1 MDLIM
6 PIAATFLVS
15 LVSFVGIFFL
25 IKRVSKSIF
34 ITAFVSFAAGSL
46 IGDVFFHLLPEHI
59 ELHGYTNESVLGI
72 LFGITIMLI
81 IEAYLHCSHD
91 SSTEIEVIEK
101 EHDHN
106 HHLHNHLGKL
116 NIIGDGI
123 HNFLDGV
130 AIASSFLISPEIG
143 IATTIAVIFHEIP
156 QEIADVSVLV
166 YSGWNKARIL
176 VINFLTA
183 LTAMLGVVLVFVLTN
198 FIEDLEKY
206 LVPVAAGQFIYIALA
221 DLLPVIHRKAGVKK
235 YIVEIAA
242 FIIGLIIMFLLQ
254 SFEAE

>member
-1 MDLIM
+1 
-6 PIAATFLVS
+6 
-15 LVSFVGIFFL
+15 
-25 IKRVSKSIF
+25 
-34 ITAFVSFAAGSL
+34 
-46 IGDVFFHLLPEHI
+46 
-59 ELHGYTNESVLGI
+59 
-72 LFGITIMLI
+72 
-81 IEAYLHCSHD
+81 
-91 SSTEIEVIEK
+91 
-101 EHDHN
+101 
-106 HHLHNHLGKL
+106 L